1 MKASKA
7 LIKFYK
13 GVVLV
18 KILDHL
24 NEDGYGVT
32 KEWLDTYLKSFV
44 KIDTSCI
51 EMSMEELQEVIEV
64 GLVFAKDL
72 GIDLDY
78 PQDELDKLI
87 NI

>member
-1 MKASKA
+1 MKASKK
-7 LIKFYK
+7 LIKYYK
-13 GVVLV
+13 GVLLV

-24 NEDGYGVT
+24 HDEGHEVT

-51 EMSMEELQEVIEV
+51 EMSMQELQEVIEV
-64 GLVFAKDL
+64 GLVFAKEL
-72 GIDLDY
+72 GLNLDY
-78 PQDELDKLI
+78 PQDELDELI

>member
-24 NEDGYGVT
+24 HDEGHEIT

-44 KIDTSCI
+44 KIDTSCVQ
-51 EMSMEELQEVIEV
+51 MSMEELQEVIEV
-64 GLVFAKDL
+64 GLVFAKEL
-72 GIDLDY
+72 GVDLDY
-78 PQDELDKLI
+78 PKDELDKLI

>member
-24 NEDGYGVT
+24 NEEGEIMT
-32 KEWLDTYLKSFV
+32 KEQLDSYLKDFV
-44 KIDTSCI
+44 KPDKSCI
-51 EMSMEELQEVIEV
+51 EMSNEELKNVIEV

-72 GIDLDY
+72 GIELDY

>member
-24 NEDGYGVT
+24 HDEGHEVT

-44 KIDTSCI
+44 KIDTSCVQ
-51 EMSMEELQEVIEV
+51 MSMEELQEVIEV
-64 GLVFAKDL
+64 GLVFAKEL
-72 GIDLDY
+72 GVDLDY
-78 PQDELDKLI
+78 PQDDLDKLI

>member
-1 MKASKA
+1 MKASKS

-24 NEDGYGVT
+24 HDEGHEVT

-44 KIDTSCI
+44 KIDTSCVQ
-51 EMSMEELQEVIEV
+51 MSMEELQNVIEV
-64 GLVFAKDL
+64 GLVFAKEL
-72 GIDLDY
+72 EIDLDY

>member
-24 NEDGYGVT
+24 HEEGHEVT

-44 KIDTSCI
+44 KIDTSCV
-51 EMSMEELQEVIEV
+51 EMSMEELQEVVER
-64 GLVFAKDL
+64 GLNMAEEL